1 MPWPWNRPKSPT
13 GFLDDTPIPVLT
25 SPTSNGSS
33 ASKSGGHTKPE
44 CNGVTHASLNSRS
57 AFGRQCATTS
67 RSTTPTSS
75 TTRNSSSSTS
85 YGRSASSL
93 GFTPEVPSKIP
104 APRRHSRDTHTLS
117 SNPTTTFRTPSII
130 PEEHN
135 YNGEN
140 SASSSSG
147 GTSNLRLARR
157 ASLRDTERRAT
168 RSPDL
173 LSRPQPSVESLS
185 STASSLQSDINSH
198 PGHGKRSLSAG
209 SQLAMFQTSP
219 GFANGRAFSPT
230 RSVGSITHQTT
241 TATTTSVTRS
251 QKAIIPPGSRQSAN
265 SEEVYYE
272 LPESNEQVNGLNA
285 HEIEDKDLKHKAVVD
300 LNTAPG
306 QSNGHIRTT
315 SNTNSR
321 EAMLEAEV
329 ARLRK
334 LCDKY
339 KRASVNASSSSV
351 GSVTD
356 PHLVIPDASTAA
368 TSSSSE
374 AHRVVKVMKVA
385 NEHLQKKIHARDAML
400 ADRLAELE
408 TVHNRHAIELEQQ
421 KQGYQTQMQ
430 QLDGLHKRELEA
442 ITQQNLQEVAIARRE
457 IEQSIA
463 TTESQQE
470 HLNKIAALQAEIDGL
485 KNLEKTRAD
494 GRDAEMEEIKLQA
507 AEEMA
512 AAKKAWAEAEEG
524 WEIKTEEMRR
534 QLLEERKP
542 IDCNCSS
549 EFDSSAIDQLK
560 RNHESEISAL
570 KTSIRILEGSRG
582 TTVEQLE
589 EDQRVYRKVS
599 ELEASLSSKVRALT
613 AERKTSERLRAS
625 LTAVEE
631 AKADLQLQKDEI
643 NNQLASQLE
652 SHERLLSEARAGSE
666 EIRAQERQVVKKEMR
681 KAIEQYESEL
691 EIERARVSQLRE
703 QYETDA
709 REFDN
714 RITEL
719 IKEHIQEKDRSEA
732 THDAALKALE
742 KRVKEQAQAEFSALK
757 AELEEKERFMESK
770 LRDRDDELASSRRGI
785 DEALKERQV
794 SFNKEKEQLI
804 AEYQVVINAGDRL
817 RDQDRAAFQSEKDQ
831 WDQLLAE
838 SRKELETLREQSDKL
853 MEERLKA
860 AQQEFETT
868 VSQTRITHEQEKQT
882 LQAALEE
889 ARAQVEAQRNA
900 LELQHQTQLRE
911 AEQEFQLRRNSEKQV
926 DAAKFEE
933 AKAEIER
940 NRGEFYAEIKRLQ
953 QENTETKNRAAQI
966 VSELQQQLKED
977 EESKQQLLDRVAK
990 AEAEKD
996 SVEVQLGAIKSRF
1009 DGANTAL
1016 TEQTEALRKAEAQIK
1031 MLSEGTQAARNE
1043 LENERKT
1050 SSQTITDLRSQI
1062 QSRETMAKEL
1072 RGRHQKEIE
1081 DLQFQIR
1088 TAQTKLEIND
1098 VEVESLKETIR
1109 QKEGVLTALR
1119 DEKSGYGAAW
1129 SDEKRSLVTKHDQII
1144 DGHLSTIAKL
1154 EDTINKMRVR
1164 STEEARAAEAK
1175 AVEQQGLVAQWVSSS
1190 NRKADE
1196 AQRLDRAL
1204 KEANT
1209 KTESFK
1215 LDVKAL
1221 KNDLKQYEKESK
1233 EQKAEI
1239 KSLSKELKS
1248 AQEENTSLK
1257 TQMES
1262 SSSSSYRHTRQ
1273 ISDLETKIHALAKEI
1288 HDSRSEITVHRRTVA
1303 KRDSTIRQLED
1314 ALQQRTPRNGRAS
1327 PGPNNSLQSNVE
1339 TASTPTPANPS
1350 TLQRELRDA
1359 KAEITRLTE
1368 KLEMYDNEYR
1378 HFLEDH
1384 EMLKVEHEQGQKTMK
1399 AKLDAI
1405 VPELEQ
1411 LRKSKRDLEL
1421 RLQSAELRLAT
1432 SGGLR
1437 RGAPNSDGPI
1447 LRSQS
1452 SMSYLRHGEI
1462 SLGGLDG

>member
-1 MPWPWNRPKSPT
+1 MPWPWNRPKSPI

-25 SPTSNGSS
+25 SPTSNDNSVSRSS
-33 ASKSGGHTKPE
+33 GHVKPE

-57 AFGRQCATTS
+57 AFGRQCAS
-67 RSTTPTSS
+67 RSTTPTPASS
-75 TTRNSSSSTS
+75 TKRTSYSSTNN
-85 YGRSASSL
+85 GRSASSL
-93 GFTPEVPSKIP
+93 GFTPEVPTKIP
-104 APRRHSRDTHTLS
+104 APRRHSRDTNSLLP
-117 SNPTTTFRTPSII
+117 SNTPSTFCTPSVI

-135 YNGEN
+135 YNSEN
-140 SASSSSG
+140 KASSSSG
-147 GTSNLRLARR
+147 GPSNSQP
-157 ASLRDTERRAT
+157 ASLKDAERRAA
-168 RSPDL
+168 RSPDPA
-173 LSRPQPSVESLS
+173 SRPQPSVESLS
-185 STASSLQSDINSH
+185 STASSLQSDINTHPSH
-198 PGHGKRSLSAG
+198 GRRSLSAG
-209 SQLAMFQTSP
+209 SQLAMFQASP
-219 GFANGRAFSPT
+219 GFTSGRAFSPT
-230 RSVGSITHQTT
+230 PSVGAT
-241 TATTTSVTRS
+241 TTTSVTRS

-265 SEEVYYE
+265 SEEVRYE
-272 LPESNEQVNGLNA
+272 LPESNEQVNGLNS
-285 HEIEDKDLKHKAVVD
+285 HEIEDRDLRYKAVVD
-300 LNTAPG
+300 LNTTPG

-315 SNTNSR
+315 PNANSR

-356 PHLVIPDASTAA
+356 PHLVIPDVSTAA
-368 TSSSSE
+368 ASSSSE

-385 NEHLQKKIHARDAML
+385 NEHLQKKIHARDSML

-408 TVHNRHAIELEQQ
+408 TIHNRHAIELEQQ
-421 KQGYQTQMQ
+421 KQGYETRMQ

-442 ITQQNLQEVAIARRE
+442 ITQQGLQQVAVARRE
-457 IEQSIA
+457 VEQSIA
-463 TTESQQE
+463 ATESRQE
-470 HLNKIAALQAEIDGL
+470 QLNKITALQAEIDGL
-485 KNLEKTRAD
+485 KILEKTWID
-494 GRDAEMEEIKLQA
+494 GRDAEIEEIKLKA
-507 AEEMA
+507 AEDMA

-549 EFDSSAIDQLK
+549 EYDSSAIDQLK
-560 RNHESEISAL
+560 RSHESEIAAL

-599 ELEASLSSKVRALT
+599 ELEASLSSKIRALT

-631 AKADLQLQKDEI
+631 AKADLQLQKDEM
-643 NNQLASQLE
+643 NNKLAAQLE
-652 SHERLLSEARAGSE
+652 SHERLLSETRAGSE
-666 EIRAQERQVVKKEMR
+666 DIRAQERQIVKKEMQ

-709 REFDN
+709 REFDS

-719 IKEHIQEKDRSEA
+719 IKEHIQEKNRSEA
-732 THDAALKALE
+732 AHDAALKDLE
-742 KRVKEQAQAEFSALK
+742 KTVKEEAQIELSASK
-757 AELEEKERFMESK
+757 AELEEKVRSMESA
-770 LRDRDDELASSRRGI
+770 LRDRDNELASSKRDI
-785 DEALKERQV
+785 DEALKQRQEL
-794 SFNKEKEQLI
+794 FNKEKEQLI

-817 RDQDRAAFQSEKDQ
+817 RDQDRAAFQSERDH
-831 WDQLLAE
+831 WDQLSAE
-838 SRKELETLREQSDKL
+838 SRKELEILREQSNRL
-853 MEERLKA
+853 IEERVKE
-860 AQQEFETT
+860 AQQEFESIASRAKT
-868 VSQTRITHEQEKQT
+868 SHDQEKQA
-882 LQAALEE
+882 LHAALEE
-889 ARAQVEAQRNA
+889 AKAQVEIQRSA
-900 LELQHQTQLRE
+900 LELQHQTQLQE
-911 AEQEFQLRRNSEKQV
+911 AEQQFKLRRNAERL
-926 DAAKFEE
+926 AETAKFEE

-953 QENTETKNRAAQI
+953 EENTETKDRAAQI
-966 VSELQQQLKED
+966 VSDLQQQLKED

-990 AEAEKD
+990 AEAERD
-996 SVEVQLGAIKSRF
+996 VVEIALGNIKSRF
-1009 DGANTAL
+1009 EGANTAL
-1016 TEQTEALRKAEAQIK
+1016 AEQTEALRKAEAQIK
-1031 MLSEGTQAARNE
+1031 MLNEITQAARNE
-1043 LENERKT
+1043 LENERKIST
-1050 SSQTITDLRSQI
+1050 QTITDLRSQI
-1062 QSRETMAKEL
+1062 QSRENINKEF
-1072 RGRHQKEIE
+1072 RSKHQKEVE

-1098 VEVESLKETIR
+1098 VEIESLKETIR
-1109 QKEGVLTALR
+1109 QKEGVLTTLR
-1119 DEKSGYGAAW
+1119 DEKTGYGSAW
-1129 SDEKRSLVTKHDQII
+1129 SDEKRTLVTKHDQII
-1144 DGHLSTIAKL
+1144 EGHLSTIAKL
-1154 EDTINKMRVR
+1154 EDTLNKMRVR
-1164 STEEARAAEAK
+1164 STEEARAAEVK

-1196 AQRLDRAL
+1196 VQRLDKAL

-1215 LDVKAL
+1215 LDVRAL

-1239 KSLSKELKS
+1239 KALSKELKS
-1248 AQEENTSLK
+1248 AQEENASLK

-1262 SSSSSYRHTRQ
+1262 SSNSSHRHARQ

-1288 HDSRSEITVHRRTVA
+1288 HDSRSEISVHRRTVA

-1314 ALQQRTPRNGRAS
+1314 ALQQRTSRNGRAS
-1327 PGPNNSLQSNVE
+1327 PGPNVSLQSTPENA
-1339 TASTPTPANPS
+1339 TASAPANPS

-1359 KAEITRLTE
+1359 KAEITRLTD
-1368 KLEMYDNEYR
+1368 KLEMYDTEYR
-1378 HFLEDH
+1378 HFFEDH
-1384 EMLKVEHEQGQKTMK
+1384 EKLKLEREQDQKSMK
-1399 AKLDAI
+1399 TKLDSI

-1411 LRKSKRDLEL
+1411 LRKSKKDLEL

-1437 RGAPNSDGPI
+1437 RGVPSSDGPI

-1462 SLGGLDG
+1462 SVGSLDG